1 MINMIVDMIRI
12 PTDKYG
18 TPLYDIEEIQ
28 TIHEQYQKFFPDH
41 QVFAMF
47 DKIKVYED
55 LDIDSL
61 KLIRQFFNEIITSK
75 EIEENGL

>member
-18 TPLYDIEEIQ
+18 DPLYDMDEVRAMFEK
-28 TIHEQYQKFFPDH
+28 YQETFPDH

-47 DKIKVYED
+47 DKIKVWED

-61 KLIRQFFNEIITSK
+61 KSMRQNLDKIITSK

>member
-18 TPLYDIEEIQ
+18 IPLYDIEEIQ
-28 TIHEQYQKFFPDH
+28 AMREQYQELFPDH

-61 KLIRQFFNEIITSK
+61 KLIRQFFDEIITSK
-75 EIEENGL
+75 EIEENDL

>member
-1 MINMIVDMIRI
+1 MIVDMMRI

-18 TPLYDIEEIQ
+18 DPLYDMDEIKNML
-28 TIHEQYQKFFPDH
+28 EQYSKLFPEH
-41 QVFAMF
+41 QVFAMP
-47 DKIKVYED
+47 DKIKIWED

-61 KLIRQFFNEIITSK
+61 KSMRQFLDEIITSK